1 MVNIIL
7 LLCMRFFLSDNDVDI
22 FWVDFVVDEVIV
34 LVDVVV
40 VVMEVDNVVMDVIL
54 IRLRFY

>member
-1 MVNIIL
+1 
-7 LLCMRFFLSDNDVDI
+7 MRFFLSDNDVDI